1 MSKPTVAI
9 LGASPNRA
17 RYSNISIRAHLAQGF
32 EVFPVNPRGG
42 QIEGL
47 TCYATLA
54 DLPVEKL
61 DSISVYLSPP
71 VGLKL
76 LPEIA
81 AANAD
86 KVYFNP
92 GADSAEVMRAAQ
104 ELGIPAIQACSIIA
118 IGSSPGEFLD

>member
-9 LGASPNRA
+9 LGASPNRE
-17 RYSNISIRAHLAQGF
+17 RFSNISIRAHLAQGF

-54 DLPVEKL
+54 DLPVETL

-81 AANAD
+81 AAGAG

-92 GADSAEVMRAAQ
+92 GADSAEVMRAAK

-118 IGSSPGEFLD
+118 IGSSPGAFMD